1 MDDVQFKLAPVVQ
14 EVRKRLGNFIISE
27 DDQTLA
33 GVVLAQLLAHQSS
46 LAIVETFTGGQ
57 IAARLAPLPGA
68 ETVFRRGLVAR
79 NLTDLYATVGLSAPS
94 APGGFTPERAT
105 EIAAVTRQQAGATH
119 ALAVLV
125 DVDEGPDRN
134 DLGGTI
140 CLAVA
145 TARGVATRGSR
156 IAGGREWVRL
166 GAIEMGLDSLRR
178 YLLGL
183 PVDERIDFERT
194 AEKP

>member
-1 MDDVQFKLAPVVQ
+1 
-14 EVRKRLGNFIISE
+14 
-27 DDQTLA
+27 
-33 GVVLAQLLAHQSS
+33 VLAQLAACQGTLAV
-46 LAIVETFTGGQ
+46 VETFSGGQ

-68 ETVFRRGLVAR
+68 EAVFRRGTVAR
-79 NLTDLYATVGLSAPS
+79 NTADLCASVGISTPLSS
-94 APGGFTPERAT
+94 GGFTPDMAVAVAT
-105 EIAAVTRQQAGATH
+105 AARQQAGATH

-145 TARGVATRGSR
+145 TAHDVATRRSR

-183 PVDERIDFERT
+183 PVDERIDFER
-194 AEKP
+194 AEEKK

>member
-1 MDDVQFKLAPVVQ
+1 MG
-14 EVRKRLGNFIISE
+14 R
-27 DDQTLA
+27 
-33 GVVLAQLLAHQSS
+33 H
-46 LAIVETFTGGQ
+46 
-57 IAARLAPLPGA
+57 
-68 ETVFRRGLVAR
+68 
-79 NLTDLYATVGLSAPS
+79 
-94 APGGFTPERAT
+94 
-105 EIAAVTRQQAGATH
+105 QAGATH
-119 ALAVLV
+119 TLAVLV

-145 TARGVATRGSR
+145 TAQGAATGRSR

-183 PVDERIDFERT
+183 PVDEHIDFERT

>member
-1 MDDVQFKLAPVVQ
+1 
-14 EVRKRLGNFIISE
+14 
-27 DDQTLA
+27 DDQTLE
-33 GVVLAQLLAHQSS
+33 GVVLAQLTACHGS
-46 LAIVETFTGGQ
+46 LAVVETFTGGQ
-57 IAARLAPLPGA
+57 IAARLAPLRGA
-68 ETVFRRGLVAR
+68 EAVFRRGHVAR
-79 NLTDLYATVGLSAPS
+79 NMADLSTTVGLPTPLSS
-94 APGGFTPERAT
+94 GGFTPEMAAEMAT
-105 EIAAVTRQQAGATH
+105 AACQQASATH

-125 DVDEGPDRN
+125 EVDEGPDRN

-145 TARGVATRGSR
+145 TAHGVATRRSR

-183 PVDERIDFERT
+183 PVDERIDFERVQ
-194 AEKP
+194 EKK

>member
-1 MDDVQFKLAPVVQ
+1 MA
-14 EVRKRLGNFIISE
+14 
-27 DDQTLA
+27 
-33 GVVLAQLLAHQSS
+33 
-46 LAIVETFTGGQ
+46 
-57 IAARLAPLPGA
+57 
-68 ETVFRRGLVAR
+68 
-79 NLTDLYATVGLSAPS
+79 DLYASVGLSAPS
-94 APGGFTPERAT
+94 SAVGFTPEMAIEVAT
-105 EIAAVTRQQAGATH
+105 MVRQQACATH

-125 DVDEGPDRN
+125 DVDDGPDRN

-145 TARGVATRGSR
+145 TAQGVATRRSR

>member
-1 MDDVQFKLAPVVQ
+1 VA
-14 EVRKRLGNFIISE
+14 
-27 DDQTLA
+27 T
-33 GVVLAQLLAHQSS
+33 
-46 LAIVETFTGGQ
+46 
-57 IAARLAPLPGA
+57 AA
-68 ETVFRRGLVAR
+68 
-79 NLTDLYATVGLSAPS
+79 
-94 APGGFTPERAT
+94 
-105 EIAAVTRQQAGATH
+105 RQQAGATH

-145 TARGVATRGSR
+145 TAHDVATRRSR

-183 PVDERIDFERT
+183 PVDERIDFER
-194 AEKP
+194 AEEKK

>member
-1 MDDVQFKLAPVVQ
+1 M
-14 EVRKRLGNFIISE
+14 
-27 DDQTLA
+27 
-33 GVVLAQLLAHQSS
+33 LAQLTACQSS
-46 LAIVETFTGGQ
+46 LAVVETFTGGQ
-57 IAARLAPLPGA
+57 IAARLAPLQGA
-68 ETVFRRGLVAR
+68 EAVFRRGIVAR
-79 NLTDLYATVGLSAPS
+79 NMADLCATVGLSAPS
-94 APGGFTPERAT
+94 SATGFTPEMASEMAT
-105 EIAAVTRQQAGATH
+105 VARQQAGATH
-119 ALAVLV
+119 TLAVLV

-140 CLAVA
+140 CVAVA
-145 TARGVATRGSR
+145 TAQGVATRRSR

>member
-1 MDDVQFKLAPVVQ
+1 
-14 EVRKRLGNFIISE
+14 
-27 DDQTLA
+27 
-33 GVVLAQLLAHQSS
+33 VVLAQLTARQAS
-46 LAIVETFTGGQ
+46 LAVVETFTGGQ

-68 ETVFRRGLVAR
+68 EALFRRGLVAR
-79 NLTDLYATVGLSAPS
+79 NIADLYATVGLAAPAAS
-94 APGGFTPERAT
+94 DGFTPEMAAEVAT
-105 EIAAVTRQQAGATH
+105 AARLQAGATH

-125 DVDEGPDRN
+125 DVDPGPDRN

-145 TARGVATRGSR
+145 TAQGVATRRSR

-178 YLLGL
+178 YVLGL

-194 AEKP
+194 EAKQ

>member
-1 MDDVQFKLAPVVQ
+1 
-14 EVRKRLGNFIISE
+14 LG
-27 DDQTLA
+27 
-33 GVVLAQLLAHQSS
+33 GVVLAQLTACHGS
-46 LAIVETFTGGQ
+46 LAVVETFTGGQ

-68 ETVFRRGLVAR
+68 EGIFRRGIVAR
-79 NLTDLYATVGLSAPS
+79 DMADLYASIRPS
-94 APGGFTPERAT
+94 TPLPSGGFTPEMAAEMAT
-105 EIAAVTRQQAGATH
+105 AARQQAGATH

-125 DVDEGPDRN
+125 EVDPGPDRN

-145 TARGVATRGSR
+145 TAQVGATRRSR

-178 YLLGL
+178 FLLGL
-183 PVDERIDFERT
+183 PVDERIDFERV
-194 AEKP
+194 EERK